1 MKKIFISFFF
11 VIFTLLIITVAILST
26 IGIETKSFN
35 NLVTQKI
42 NKTNNNIS
50 LKLNYIKF
58 KLDLREIS
66 LFLETTSPRIIYRNV
81 DIPAEKIRV
90 YINFLSL
97 INLKNEIEKISL
109 VFNQI
114 DINQIKKVSKTL
126 KPSNFKSFLNNRIK
140 KGKLNS
146 EIEIYLKNENLL
158 DNFIARGSISDL
170 EIEFPQNFKLRES
183 SLTFFADK
191 TDILLKNFES
201 KSDFFQISDGD
212 VKMNLSSGISLESNF
227 KTKIK
232 YDLKNNSKKHLF
244 SGFKYIDNVV
254 ELRADLLNNLSINL
268 DETYKL
274 LSYKYNNSGKITEA
288 LFDPKITPENGL
300 LKKKLGL
307 LSLVNANIIT
317 NFKLKENSIKLD
329 GKYSLDK
336 GNLLDFKLI
345 NTFKKD
351 LMNLNLEAEYNN
363 LVEIDLINYKKEKD
377 IVANINLN
385 LVKKKENF
393 KIKKIDFKE
402 GKNQIFISGLN
413 FKKGKFLSLEKIS
426 VKTNKDNKKNNDF
439 LLSYGKQILINGTHF
454 DARNI
459 SKILSKQGNNKLKN
473 VNKEIEINLE
483 NINAPMSELLKDF
496 KLIGKIEKGKFV
508 KISSKGDFGGGNF
521 LDIKMK
527 DDKKNNKKYL
537 EVYSDVTKPLLAEY
551 NFFKGLTGGKLLFTS
566 LIDTSSTKSKSK
578 LKIDKFKVIN
588 APGLVKLLSL
598 ADLGGLAD
606 LAEGDGISFEV
617 LEINMEKDKDI
628 LKLNE
633 ILAHGPSISV
643 LMEGYQDQNLTSLRG
658 TLVPAKTLNKLISKI
673 PVLGDIVIPKEAGE
687 GLFGISFKMKGPPGK
702 IKTTINPIRTVTPR
716 FIQKIIDRNKKT
728 K

>member
-1 MKKIFISFFF
+1 MKKISISIFLTIFI
-11 VIFTLLIITVAILST
+11 ILIITVTILST
-26 IGIETKSFN
+26 VGIETKSFN

-42 NKTNNNIS
+42 NKTNTKIS
-50 LKLNYIKF
+50 LELDYIKF

-66 LFLETTSPRIIYRNV
+66 LFLETKNPKIIYRNV
-81 DIPAEKIRV
+81 NIPAENIKV

-114 DINQIKKVSKTL
+114 NINQIKKVSKTL
-126 KPSNFKSFLNNRIK
+126 KPSNFKSFLDNRIK

-146 EIEIYLKNENLL
+146 EIEIYLNSENIL

-170 EIEFPQNFKLRES
+170 EIEFPQNFKLKES
-183 SLTFFADK
+183 SLNFFADK
-191 TDILLKNFES
+191 TDILFKNFKS
-201 KSDFFQISDGD
+201 KSDFIEISDGD
-212 VKMNLSSGISLESNF
+212 LKMNLSSGISIESNF

-232 YDLKNNSKKHLF
+232 YDLKNNSKKDLF
-244 SGFKYIDNVV
+244 SDFKYFNNVI
-254 ELRADLLNNLSINL
+254 ELRANLLNSLSINL

-274 LSYKYNNSGKITEA
+274 VSYKFNNSGKITEA
-288 LFDPKITPENGL
+288 TFDPKKTPGNEL
-300 LKKKLGL
+300 LKKNLGL
-307 LSLVNANIIT
+307 LSLKNANIIT
-317 NFKLKENSIKLD
+317 NSKLKENSIKLE
-329 GKYSLDK
+329 GKYSLNN
-336 GNLLDFKLI
+336 GNLLDFKLK

-351 LMNLNLEAEYNN
+351 FLSLSLEAEYDN
-363 LVEIDLINYKKEKD
+363 LVEIDFINYKKRRD
-377 IVANINLN
+377 IVAIINLD
-385 LVKKKENF
+385 LVKQKENLN
-393 KIKKIDFKE
+393 IKKIGFKE
-402 GKNQIFISGLN
+402 SKNQISISGLN
-413 FKKGKFLSLEKIS
+413 FEKGKFSSLEKIS
-426 VKTNKDNKKNNDF
+426 IETSKDNKINNDF

-459 SKILSKQGNNKLKN
+459 PKILSNQGNNKFKN

-483 NINAPMSELLKDF
+483 NINVPMSELVKDF

-508 KISSKGDFGGGNF
+508 KISSKGDFGGSNF
-521 LDIKMK
+521 LDIKMNY
-527 DDKKNNKKYL
+527 DEKKNKKYL
-537 EVYSDVTKPLLAEY
+537 EVYSDVTKPLLTEY
-551 NFFKGLTGGKLLFTS
+551 NFFKGLTGGKLLYTS
-566 LIDTSSTKSKSK
+566 IIDSNSSKSK
-578 LKIDKFKVIN
+578 LKIDNFKVIN
-588 APGLVKLLSL
+588 APGMIKLLSL

-617 LEINMEKDKDI
+617 LEINMEKNKDI

-633 ILAHGPSISV
+633 ILALGPSISV
-643 LMEGYQDQNLTSLRG
+643 LMEGYQDENLTSLRG

-673 PVLGDIVIPKEAGE
+673 PVLGDIVIPKEVGE

>member
-11 VIFTLLIITVAILST
+11 VIFTILIITVAILST

-126 KPSNFKSFLNNRIK
+126 KPSNFKSFLNNRIR

-244 SGFKYIDNVV
+244 SDFKYINNVV

-268 DETYKL
+268 DKTYKL

-288 LFDPKITPENGL
+288 LFDPKIIPENGL
-300 LKKKLGL
+300 LKKNLGL

-351 LMNLNLEAEYNN
+351 FMNLNLEAEYNN
-363 LVEIDLINYKKEKD
+363 SVEIDLINYKKEKD
-377 IVANINLN
+377 IVANVNLN
-385 LVKKKENF
+385 LVKKKENL
-393 KIKKIDFKE
+393 KIKKIDFK
-402 GKNQIFISGLN
+402 
-413 FKKGKFLSLEKIS
+413 
-426 VKTNKDNKKNNDF
+426 
-439 LLSYGKQILINGTHF
+439 
-454 DARNI
+454 
-459 SKILSKQGNNKLKN
+459 
-473 VNKEIEINLE
+473 
-483 NINAPMSELLKDF
+483 
-496 KLIGKIEKGKFV
+496 
-508 KISSKGDFGGGNF
+508 
-521 LDIKMK
+521 
-527 DDKKNNKKYL
+527 
-537 EVYSDVTKPLLAEY
+537 
-551 NFFKGLTGGKLLFTS
+551 
-566 LIDTSSTKSKSK
+566 
-578 LKIDKFKVIN
+578 
-588 APGLVKLLSL
+588 
-598 ADLGGLAD
+598 
-606 LAEGDGISFEV
+606 
-617 LEINMEKDKDI
+617 
-628 LKLNE
+628 
-633 ILAHGPSISV
+633 
-643 LMEGYQDQNLTSLRG
+643 
-658 TLVPAKTLNKLISKI
+658 
-673 PVLGDIVIPKEAGE
+673 
-687 GLFGISFKMKGPPGK
+687 
-702 IKTTINPIRTVTPR
+702 
-716 FIQKIIDRNKKT
+716 
-728 K
+728 